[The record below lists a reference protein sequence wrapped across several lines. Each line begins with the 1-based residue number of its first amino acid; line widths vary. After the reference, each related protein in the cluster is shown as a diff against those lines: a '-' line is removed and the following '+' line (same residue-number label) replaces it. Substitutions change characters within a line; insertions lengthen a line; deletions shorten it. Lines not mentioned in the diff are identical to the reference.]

1 MLSLE
6 TRRAVAE
13 LAKAVQDVGPLAH
26 ALVPPLHVA
35 PADRRGLQQV
45 LDRVTKRL
53 RVPSMRLTNRKNLTP
68 FDRVVSA
75 RLALERLAGPLT
87 ASAVDEDTDAFDA
100 TVDSALAL
108 DFDSFCERAT
118 VHAADGTVL
127 PGYAAGDPGAR
138 GVVLASACG
147 MPARLAEVWMRRLAV
162 HHRVV
167 TWESRGLFADTDMD
181 TGAGYGATDVTT
193 QVGDL
198 FSVMDHFG
206 LREAHVIGLC
216 GGAVLAVRAAGAQP
230 ERVTSLSLWHG
241 DFELGEHA
249 PKTSHQRNLQAF
261 MAMAAENRVSA
272 SSVHAVLRQSMLGAV
287 PPDLAHLVLYPYAT
301 PELLF
306 RYCQLNG
313 ALMGADVAS
322 QLPRVTQPAL
332 VVTSEDDDTAHP
344 DGSRYV
350 AAALPDARLVVADS
364 GDHLA
369 LFRSGNSMLDLA
381 ARFITQGEP

>member
-13 LAKAVQDVGPLAH
+13 LTKAVKDVGPLAH
-26 ALVPPLHVA
+26 ALAPPLHVA
-35 PADRRGLQQV
+35 PADRRGLQRV
-45 LDRVTKRL
+45 LDRVTERL
-53 RVPSMRLTNRKNLTP
+53 HVPPMRLTNRKNLSP

-75 RLALERLAGPLT
+75 RLALERLAAPLAAT
-87 ASAVDEDTDAFDA
+87 TTDEHSDEFDA

-108 DFDSFCERAT
+108 DFDSFCERDT
-118 VHAADGTVL
+118 VHAADGVAL
-127 PGYAAGDPGAR
+127 PGYAAGDTDAP

-162 HHRVV
+162 HNRVV
-167 TWESRGLFADTDMD
+167 TWESRGLFVD
-181 TGAGYGATDVTT
+181 TGGGGGATDVAT

-198 FSVMDHFG
+198 FAVMDHFG
-206 LREAHVIGLC
+206 LRRAHVVGLC
-216 GGAVLAVRAAGAQP
+216 GGAVLAVRAADARP
-230 ERVTSLSLWHG
+230 ERVGSLSLWHG

-272 SSVHAVLRQSMLGAV
+272 SSVHAVLCRSMLTTV
-287 PPDLAHLVLYPYAT
+287 PPGLAHLVLYPYAT

-313 ALMGADVAS
+313 ALMGADLAT
-322 QLPRVTQPAL
+322 QLPRIEQPAL
-332 VVTSEDDDTAHP
+332 VVTSVDDDTAHP

-350 AAALPDARLVVADS
+350 AAALPHARLVVADS
-364 GDHLA
+364 GDHLG
-369 LFRSGNSMLDLA
+369 LFRAGNAMLDLA
-381 ARFITQGEP
+381 TRFITQGEP